1 MKINKI
7 YKKTNNLFH
16 NYCRSLFYI
25 RLYMCIYLLDNQH
38 REMLNTGGQFDNV
51 HGYKNKKNLILQK
64 RKSYFLRSTQK
75 SFDNSKAYKKKLN
88 TFFYAAH
95 YIFVKIPSHLTS
107 NTNPFKLNLTHGIY
121 FFLMKTCIKSLKLF
135 HIQMKLCESITA
147 TVYM

>member
-1 MKINKI
+1 MKIDKI

-25 RLYMCIYLLDNQH
+25 CLYMCIYFLDNQH
-38 REMLNTGGQFDNV
+38 REMLNTGGQFENV

-64 RKSYFLRSTQK
+64 ENLIFYVRRK
-75 SFDNSKAYKKKLN
+75 KAYKKKLN

-107 NTNPFKLNLTHGIY
+107 NTNPFKLNLTHGIF
-121 FFLMKTCIKSLKLF
+121 FFLMKTCIKSLKPYSYLN
-135 HIQMKLCESITA
+135 
-147 TVYM
+147 